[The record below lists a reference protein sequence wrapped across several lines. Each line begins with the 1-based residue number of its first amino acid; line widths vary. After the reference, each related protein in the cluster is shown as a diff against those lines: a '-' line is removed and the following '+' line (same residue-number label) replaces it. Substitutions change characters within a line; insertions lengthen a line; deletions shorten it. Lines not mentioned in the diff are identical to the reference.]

1 MIGLRR
7 FPQLP
12 GVHRIARVAQT
23 FLAMAIVTAASYTT
37 LHGQTGLLVVA
48 HGADSAW
55 NARVEQTV
63 AQVSWPHGPV
73 AVAYLMGW
81 AATTSG
87 WDSAVTRLAA
97 GGAERIV
104 AVPLLMS
111 SFGGHYRQIRYY
123 AGELD
128 SLPESLRHNQVLL
141 VPPPLATRVTAALDA
156 APELGRALL
165 ARWTELDS
173 ASRDAPVLVVAHGP
187 SADDEAVVWHRN
199 LEQVLRSLPR
209 RVHERG
215 VRVAQ
220 LRDDAPPEVRAAAVS
235 AMRDTVMA
243 LAERNGDSVT
253 VLPALISAGRIT
265 DVKIPNDLENLPIR
279 YRRTPLAPL
288 PELARWIERV
298 ARDAMR
304 DGFVNGGR

>member
-7 FPQLP
+7 SPQRA
-12 GVHRIARVAQT
+12 VAHRLARVAQT
-23 FLAMAIVTAASYTT
+23 FLAVASLTAASYTT
-37 LHGQTGLLVVA
+37 LHGQTGLLVVV

-55 NARVEQTV
+55 NARVAQTV
-63 AQVSWPHGPV
+63 AQVSWPDGPV
-73 AVAYLMGW
+73 AIAYLMGS

-104 AVPLLMS
+104 AVPFMMS

-128 SLPESLRHNQVLL
+128 SLPESFLNRTQPSL
-141 VPPPLATRVTAALDA
+141 VPPPLAMRVTTALDA

-165 ARWTELDS
+165 ARWMELDV
-173 ASRDAPVLVVAHGP
+173 ASLDAPLLVVAHGP
-187 SADDEAVVWHRN
+187 SADDEAVTWHDN
-199 LEQVLRSLPR
+199 LERVLRWLPQR
-209 RVHERG
+209 IHDRG

-220 LRDDAPPEVRAAAVS
+220 LRDDAAPEVRAAAVS

-253 VLPALISAGRIT
+253 VLPAFISEGKIT
-265 DVKIPNDLENLPIR
+265 DVKIPGDLENLPVR

-288 PELARWIERV
+288 PELARWIERMG
-298 ARDAMR
+298 RDAMR
-304 DGFVNGGR
+304 GGS